1 MVLEKKQTL
10 ILNPNNQ
17 IVHGLWIGG
26 ALSPLEVLCIESFLQ
41 NGHQFYLWT
50 YETVLNVPKSAQL
63 KDANFI
69 IPEISVFKYQ
79 NKNKYGHGKDSYA
92 GFSDVFRY
100 KLLYDFGGWWTDMDI
115 TLLKSLDFEDEY
127 VFRHHHKAGAVG
139 NLMKTPQLAPIMKHC
154 YEKAI
159 IEVRQ
164 ENQNWMLPIEI
175 LNEGITI
182 FKLKNYIK
190 EFSNIDS
197 FPMVA
202 TLLLKPKKINENWFA
217 IHWMNE
223 EFRRLNLSKN
233 CFEPKATIG
242 YLLKKHGIEFEKY
255 IEKKRILNFI
265 KLNRFYYLYVNLVAR
280 ITWFFNNLRNS
291 K

>member
-1 MVLEKKQTL
+1 
-10 ILNPNNQ
+10 
-17 IVHGLWIGG
+17 
-26 ALSPLEVLCIESFLQ
+26 
-41 NGHQFYLWT
+41 
-50 YETVLNVPKSAQL
+50 
-63 KDANFI
+63 
-69 IPEISVFKYQ
+69 
-79 NKNKYGHGKDSYA
+79 
-92 GFSDVFRY
+92 
-100 KLLYDFGGWWTDMDI
+100 
-115 TLLKSLDFEDEY
+115 
-127 VFRHHHKAGAVG
+127 
-139 NLMKTPQLAPIMKHC
+139 MKHC

-190 EFSNIDS
+190 KFSNIDS
-197 FPMVA
+197 FPIVA

-217 IHWMNE
+217 FHWMNE

-233 CFEPKATIG
+233 CFESKATIG